1 MIIFL
6 RGGDKNDIILSILKE
21 LKHSNSVYTIIK
33 YDINWRVKKKGRG
46 RAYKWL
52 FACQGFCATLHINP
66 GNINAQA
73 GVECLSVLLSVN
85 CQTVKQY

>member
-1 MIIFL
+1 MILIGESKK
-6 RGGDKNDIILSILKE
+6 RGG
-21 LKHSNSVYTIIK
+21 
-33 YDINWRVKKKGRG
+33 GG
-46 RAYKWL
+46 L

-66 GNINAQA
+66 GNINAKG